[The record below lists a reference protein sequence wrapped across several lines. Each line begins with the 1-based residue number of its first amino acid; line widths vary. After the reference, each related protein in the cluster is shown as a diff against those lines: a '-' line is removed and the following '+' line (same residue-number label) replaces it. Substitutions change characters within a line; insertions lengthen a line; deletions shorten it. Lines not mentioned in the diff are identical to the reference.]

1 MKNTKEYF
9 MQEKNDISD
18 RIATLKEFLSHKG
31 SSDRFASHQRNLM
44 EKQLKAMEEY
54 LSLLSERLFYIDA
67 ITDIET
73 KIDFNVASAKA
84 ASKYSDDHQDTTD
97 STSDIFLNGVNWA
110 LKYLNANGKLTK
122 SRKQVVND
130 AIDALNGKMASV
142 LYFDSEEYGYIDY
155 WYDEAT
161 DSLATEYI
169 SLPLY
174 PYKDEE
180 FNADMIDDLLDKLE
194 DMLIKHFKE
203 EKGIDLRL
211 FED

>member
-84 ASKYSDDHQDTTD
+84 ASKYSDGHQDTTD

-155 WYDEAT
+155 WYDDAT

>member
-9 MQEKNDISD
+9 IQEKNDISG
-18 RIATLKEFLSHKG
+18 RIAILKELLNHKG

-54 LSLLSERLFYIDA
+54 LSVLSERLFYIDA

-84 ASKYSDDHQDTTD
+84 ASKYSDDHQDTTE

-122 SRKQVVND
+122 SRKQIVND

-155 WYDEAT
+155 WYDETT